1 MKPGEDSVPNWA
13 SAAETLVRLRLWD
26 LHRTSPQLQT
36 HLRKGLSLHLILNL
50 ILIPLYSCKVYTT
63 PSIWMETGPFVH
75 SPDNYTKLQA
85 LVQDSWRI
93 LLCTST
99 HTHTHTHS
107 LSHPKSTTLKEAIIN
122 VSCGTFTTH
131 QTHQSFQI
139 NSLSA
144 QGDPSERDFSS
155 LKPPQENSEF
165 ETECK

>member
-1 MKPGEDSVPNWA
+1 M
-13 SAAETLVRLRLWD
+13 
-26 LHRTSPQLQT
+26 
-36 HLRKGLSLHLILNL
+36 
-50 ILIPLYSCKVYTT
+50 Y
-63 PSIWMETGPFVH
+63 
-75 SPDNYTKLQA
+75 
-85 LVQDSWRI
+85 
-93 LLCTST
+93 TST
-99 HTHTHTHS
+99 HTHTHTHTLSLSLSLS
-107 LSHPKSTTLKEAIIN
+107 LSHPKSTTLKGAIIN